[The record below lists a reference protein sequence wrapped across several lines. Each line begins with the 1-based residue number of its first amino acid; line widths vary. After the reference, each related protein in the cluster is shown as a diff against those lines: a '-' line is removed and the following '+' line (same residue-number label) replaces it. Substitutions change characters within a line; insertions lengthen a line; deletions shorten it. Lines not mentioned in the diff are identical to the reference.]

1 MDGIKAKAFLAVK
14 RTGSFSKA
22 AEEFNY
28 TPSAFSHIADGLESE
43 LGVKLFNRTNHGVT
57 LTTAGKVLSDYFT
70 AYLAAENELVE
81 KARTFSQTGEI
92 KIGAFSTISQFI
104 LPKIIKDYKMKNPSV
119 KISLYVGDDAEKTLF
134 SGASD
139 VVFSD
144 GINADG
150 CEILSIENDPFV
162 AIFPSD
168 SKMKRTVDKEE
179 LYNNVFITT
188 GEEAVEK
195 NLDMSRFKDVV
206 RLKSDDYASVVSM
219 VKEGVGISVIPKL
232 SLGRKVKGVAT
243 AEIKPEFSR
252 TLCALY
258 KKESKNRACVNRF
271 IEYLKMR
278 FGV

>member
-28 TPSAFSHIADGLESE
+28 TPSAFSHIADGIESE

-57 LTTAGKVLSDYFT
+57 LTSAGKSLSPYFT
-70 AYLAAENELVE
+70 AYLNAETELLQ
-81 KARTFSQTGEI
+81 KARAFLQQGEI

-104 LPKIIKDYKMKNPSV
+104 LPKMIKDYKIKNPSV

-134 SGASD
+134 SGVSD

-144 GINADG
+144 GINAEG
-150 CEILSIENDPFV
+150 CEILPIATDPFV

-168 SKMKRTVDKEE
+168 KDVKRVVTKEE
-179 LYNNVFITT
+179 LYNYAFITT
-188 GEEAVEK
+188 GEECIEK
-195 NLDMSRFKDVV
+195 NFDMSRFKDVV
-206 RLKSDDYASVVSM
+206 RLKSDNYASVVSM

-232 SLGRKVKGVAT
+232 SLGKKVKGVAV
-243 AEIKPEFSR
+243 AEIKPGFSR
-252 TLCALY
+252 MLCALY
-258 KKESKNRACVNRF
+258 KKDNKNRACVNQF
-271 IEYLKMR
+271 IEYLKTR
-278 FGV
+278 FDI

>member
-57 LTTAGKVLSDYFT
+57 LTPAGKALSDYFT
-70 AYLAAENELVE
+70 AYLAAEKELIE

-150 CEILSIENDPFV
+150 CEILSIANDPFV

-168 SKMKRTVDKEE
+168 NRAKRVVEKDE
-179 LYNNVFITT
+179 LYKYVFITT
-188 GEEAVEK
+188 GEESVEK
-195 NLDMSRFKDVV
+195 NFDMSKFKDVV

-271 IEYLKMR
+271 IEYLKTR
-278 FGV
+278 FGI